1 MDDLQLHTGSSG
13 SNKGVNFDLTQFE
26 YDSIIEAYFSEIE
39 RKEIMTEQ
47 QAVEFIRQGGD
58 VGQAAQLYIE
68 SLDLRTSEN
77 PLVLFSRIRTEL
89 VQKSTRDF

>member
-13 SNKGVNFDLTQFE
+13 SNKGVSFDLTQFE

-68 SLDLRTSEN
+68 SLELRTSEN

-89 VQKSTRDF
+89 VQKSLVDF